1 MRFVFALL
9 AAGLLCAQVVAD
21 EIDLSF
27 NSDALRIIYF
37 HDLKDSRL
45 NIDGG
50 WLDHGD
56 NGSAAHISVILR
68 GFASEGANP
77 IRSGLGGRLAFVDG
91 DLSAQSGYGL
101 SVGGFMSYTLT
112 RYNRITL
119 TGAAYFAPDVLTGS
133 GLEKYQDYT
142 FRFGYRFMRDAEIYL
157 GARYVKG
164 DFDAAPS
171 VEFDDGAHIGFNIK
185 F

>member
-9 AAGLLCAQVVAD
+9 AAGLSCSQAVAD

-56 NGSAAHISVILR
+56 NGSAAHVSLILR

-91 DLSAQSGYGL
+91 DLSNQSGYGL
-101 SVGGFMSYTLT
+101 SVGGFLSYTLT

-142 FRFGYRFMRDAEIYL
+142 FRFGYRFMRDAEIY
-157 GARYVKG
+157 R
-164 DFDAAPS
+164 FS
-171 VEFDDGAHIGFNIK
+171 
-185 F
+185 